1 MSNDDAGTDNPESKK
16 DTGVEDTTAADT
28 AAENSPVADDKT
40 VGLGKSDTAAV
51 AADEDAVADEKQAD
65 EKQAVETPKQD
76 KPERDKPAAAA
87 KSGFGVVPIVAAFVA
102 GILLVAAVTAVVVFY
117 RQASDRGDK
126 LDAQA
131 DATAAACEYGRVIS
145 TYDPDTIDDY
155 LKKVDAASTGEWKDT
170 FGKLGQDLKGVVV
183 DAKAKSSTYDMQCGF
198 QSGDK
203 DKATVLVV
211 IGQTTTNVNIAA
223 AGKPPSR
230 VELVVVAGLEKDG
243 DKWLVNKFDLPILKQ
258 LGNN

>member
-1 MSNDDAGTDNPESKK
+1 MSNDDAGTDNPESKR
-16 DTGVEDTTAADT
+16 DPEAEDTTAADST
-28 AAENSPVADDKT
+28 TPDSSVADDKT
-40 VGLGKSDTAAV
+40 AELGKSDAAPR
-51 AADEDAVADEKQAD
+51 AAGDRDAAA
-65 EKQAVETPKQD
+65 ET
-76 KPERDKPAAAA
+76 AAAA
-87 KSGFGVVPIVAAFVA
+87 KKTANAEPTAAKGGFGAVPLVAAFVA

-117 RQASDRGDK
+117 LQATDRGDK
-126 LDAQA
+126 LDAQV
-131 DATAAACEYGRVIS
+131 DATKAACEYGRLIS

-155 LKKVDAASTGEWKDT
+155 LKKVDAASTGEWKET

>member
-1 MSNDDAGTDNPESKK
+1 MSNDDAGTDNPESKR
-16 DTGVEDTTAADT
+16 DPGAGDTTAADS
-28 AAENSPVADDKT
+28 AAPDSPVADDKT
-40 VGLGKSDTAAV
+40 VEPGKSEAAATA
-51 AADEDAVADEKQAD
+51 AADEDAAAETESAEKKTAN
-65 EKQAVETPKQD
+65 A
-76 KPERDKPAAAA
+76 RPAADTA
-87 KSGFGVVPIVAAFVA
+87 KGGFGAVPLVAAFVA
-102 GILLVAAVTAVVVFY
+102 GILLVAAVAAVVVFY
-117 RQASDRGDK
+117 LQATDRGDK

-131 DATAAACEYGRVIS
+131 DATKAACEYGRLIS

-155 LKKVDAASTGEWKDT
+155 LKKVDAASTGEWKET

-198 QSGDK
+198 QSGDT

-258 LGNN
+258 LGSN

>member
-16 DTGVEDTTAADT
+16 DTGVEDSTAADA
-28 AAENSPVADDKT
+28 AAEDSPVADDKT
-40 VGLGKSDTAAV
+40 VELGKSDA
-51 AADEDAVADEKQAD
+51 AADRDAAAEAKSADKKTAD
-65 EKQAVETPKQD
+65 NKTAKD
-76 KPERDKPAAAA
+76 KPVAAAA
-87 KSGFGVVPIVAAFVA
+87 KGGFGLVPVVAAFVA

-117 RQASDRGDK
+117 LQAGDRGDK

-131 DATAAACEYGRVIS
+131 DATKAACEYGRLIS
-145 TYDPDTIDDY
+145 TYDPETIDDY
-155 LKKVDAASTGEWKDT
+155 LKKVDAASTGEWKET

-183 DAKAKSSTYDMQCGF
+183 DAKAKSSTYDMQCGY

>member
-1 MSNDDAGTDNPESKK
+1 
-16 DTGVEDTTAADT
+16 
-28 AAENSPVADDKT
+28 
-40 VGLGKSDTAAV
+40 
-51 AADEDAVADEKQAD
+51 
-65 EKQAVETPKQD
+65 
-76 KPERDKPAAAA
+76 
-87 KSGFGVVPIVAAFVA
+87 
-102 GILLVAAVTAVVVFY
+102 
-117 RQASDRGDK
+117 
-126 LDAQA
+126 
-131 DATAAACEYGRVIS
+131 
-145 TYDPDTIDDY
+145 
-155 LKKVDAASTGEWKDT
+155 
-170 FGKLGQDLKGVVV
+170 
-183 DAKAKSSTYDMQCGF
+183 MQCGF